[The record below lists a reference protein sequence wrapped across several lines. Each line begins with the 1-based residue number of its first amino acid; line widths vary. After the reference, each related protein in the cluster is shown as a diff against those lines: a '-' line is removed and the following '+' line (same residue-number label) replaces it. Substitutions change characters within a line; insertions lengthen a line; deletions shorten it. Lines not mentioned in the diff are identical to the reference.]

1 MAAQVIRCPAHMLAS
16 FPIGEFRESSDDP
29 GISIEA
35 QGRRAI
41 CVVSLDRRLAQD
53 HWPPFGH
60 RTLALVLI
68 GEAETEVQDEPRRL
82 PHDVIVPLIDA
93 LATHAAPHFTGHDWV
108 ELGAILEAAKHAP
121 GDLPRPSAWRLPRS
135 RLERKLCETAL
146 ILERRWSKEL
156 EGLDRGLAG
165 YGDQLQRTGLG
176 PIITDLATEGA
187 VADLLQLVPDGAPN
201 RYRAPADHPAL
212 RDALTEAMRRSGA
225 ARYATWWTLLDLKN
239 YGTYQNGEVSP
250 AIFEELYRFG
260 CAFPVP
266 DWGQRLWRRDEL
278 TGSDCPPSVPSRGV
292 DLAMRQLA
300 AACDRRLLG
309 QRHPLIRAAL
319 VTYMFMRA
327 RPFGE
332 SDPRAA
338 ELLFNLLLRQMDLP
352 PLPIMLMFH
361 RRDREVAA
369 AIDGALAHR
378 RPEQFVDAALHL
390 LIEALSAG
398 KAMLDPLRQEYGQLT
413 GALKDARYDRSAS
426 DTAATILLSNV
437 LTPRINEEP
446 DAECIEPQA
455 LHLHGLGLIDLIEV
469 GLQQWWSSPV
479 ARLLVGTPIT
489 RHTAITWQSP
499 QASEPRFDIP
509 NCLEFSSAG
518 PANYGLESGA

>member
-1 MAAQVIRCPAHMLAS
+1 MAAQVIRCPAHMLPS
-16 FPIGEFRESSDDP
+16 IPTGEFRVSPDDP
-29 GISIEA
+29 GISVEA
-35 QGRRAI
+35 QGRTVYI
-41 CVVSLDRRLAQD
+41 VSLDRRLARD
-53 HWPPFGH
+53 YWPPFGH

-68 GEAETEVQDEPRRL
+68 GDAETEVEDEPRRL
-82 PHDVIVPLIDA
+82 PEDVIVPLIDA
-93 LATHAAPHFTGHDWV
+93 LAKHAAPRFNGHDWL

-135 RLERKLCETAL
+135 RFERKLCETAL
-146 ILERRWSKEL
+146 ILERRWSNEL
-156 EGLDRGLAG
+156 EDVDRGLAG
-165 YGDQLQRTGLG
+165 YGHQLQRTGLG

-187 VADLLQLVPDGAPN
+187 VADLLVPDGAPN
-201 RYRAPADHPAL
+201 RYRALSDHPAL
-212 RDALTEAMRRSGA
+212 GDALAESMRRSEA
-225 ARYATWWTLLDLKN
+225 TRYATWWTLLGLRS

-278 TGSDCPPSVPSRGV
+278 AGCPVPLRGV

-309 QRHPLIRAAL
+309 QRHPLIRAAV

-361 RRDREVAA
+361 RRSGEVAA
-369 AIDGALAHR
+369 AIEGALTDK
-378 RPEQFVDAALHL
+378 RPEQFVEAAIHL
-390 LIEALSAG
+390 VTEALDVG
-398 KAMLDPLRQEYGQLT
+398 KAMVDSLKAEYERLLAT
-413 GALKDARYDRSAS
+413 LI
-426 DTAATILLSNV
+426 AAKFDKTSSENVVTILLSNV
-437 LTPRINEEP
+437 LTPRFHDKANRP
-446 DAECIEPQA
+446 ADDCIEPQA
-455 LHLHGLGLIDLIEV
+455 QHLHGLGLIDLV
-469 GLQQWWSSPV
+469 HAGRRHWWSSPV
-479 ARLLVGTPIT
+479 ARRLIT
-489 RHTAITWQSP
+489 TLHR
-499 QASEPRFDIP
+499 
-509 NCLEFSSAG
+509 
-518 PANYGLESGA
+518 